1 MTEYVV
7 KEAKSEI
14 VNTQDNDQGI
24 DSPRWTP
31 EFPEEATVQ
40 TIHEYAEWDVR
51 AWGPSGEYQFE
62 VLKDDLVTKYWEP
75 VEAEDWD

>member
-14 VNTQDNDQGI
+14 VNTQDNDQGRE
-24 DSPRWTP
+24 SPRWTP
-31 EFPEEATVQ
+31 EFPEEATVE
-40 TIHEYAEWDVR
+40 TIHEYAEGDVW

-75 VEAEDWD
+75 VED